1 MIKQL
6 TTLANPEHLET
17 RAVLKQLVTAHR
29 YLAELKG
36 IAATIPNPEIL
47 INALSLQEAK
57 DSSEI
62 ENIFTTQ
69 DELFQADIFS
79 DSSRNAA
86 AKEVRRYAAALRFGF
101 ERMRGDR
108 LITVNRIVD
117 FHQVL
122 MGSDAGIRKLP
133 GTVIKN
139 LTTGEVVFTPPQDP
153 SEIQALLTD
162 LERFMNDDTVCAA
175 DPLVVMAIAHH
186 QFESIHPFYD
196 GNGRVMNDDTVCAA
210 DPLVVMAIA
219 HHQFESIH
227 PFYDGNGRAG
237 RILNSLYLVAKG
249 LLDQPVLYLSGYV
262 IDTKADYYSL
272 LQSTRETNDW
282 EPWLLYLIRGVEETS
297 KLTIGLIEA
306 IRKLMNSY
314 EERIKKDLPKI
325 HSHELLNNLFRH
337 PYTKIEAV
345 QEDLGVSRLT
355 ASKYLSALTEKGFVE
370 KHRSGKYNY
379 YVNRP
384 LIRIFE

>member
-1 MIKQL
+1 MTKQL
-6 TTLANPEHLET
+6 TTLPRPEHLET

-36 IAATIPNPEIL
+36 VAATIPNPEIL

-69 DELFQADIFS
+69 DELFKADVLS

-86 AKEVRRYAAALRFGF
+86 AKEVRRYAAALRSGF
-101 ERMRGDR
+101 ERMRGDH
-108 LITVNRIVD
+108 LITSNRIVE
-117 FHQVL
+117 FHQIL

-133 GTVIKN
+133 
-139 LTTGEVVFTPPQDP
+139 
-153 SEIQALLTD
+153 EIQALLTD

-175 DPLVVMAIAHH
+175 DPLIVMAIAHH
-186 QFESIHPFYD
+186 QFESIHPFD
-196 GNGRVMNDDTVCAA
+196 
-210 DPLVVMAIA
+210 
-219 HHQFESIH
+219 
-227 PFYDGNGRAG
+227 DGNGRAG

-249 LLDQPVLYLSGYV
+249 LLDQPVLYLSGYI

-272 LQSTRETNDW
+272 LQRTRETNNW

-297 KLTIGLIEA
+297 KQTIGLIEA
-306 IRKLMNSY
+306 IRNLMSSY
-314 EERIKKDLPKI
+314 EERIKKDLPKLY
-325 HSHELLNNLFRH
+325 SHELLGNLFRH

-345 QEDLGVSRLT
+345 QDDLGVSRLT

>member
-1 MIKQL
+1 MTKQL
-6 TTLANPEHLET
+6 TTLPRPEHLET

-36 IAATIPNPEIL
+36 VAATIPNPEIL

-69 DELFQADIFS
+69 DELFKADVLS

-86 AKEVRRYAAALRFGF
+86 AKEVRRYAAALRSGF
-101 ERMRGDR
+101 ERMRGDH
-108 LITVNRIVD
+108 LITSNRIVE
-117 FHQVL
+117 FHQIL

-133 GTVIKN
+133 
-139 LTTGEVVFTPPQDP
+139 
-153 SEIQALLTD
+153 EIQALLTD

-175 DPLVVMAIAHH
+175 DPLI
-186 QFESIHPFYD
+186 
-196 GNGRVMNDDTVCAA
+196 
-210 DPLVVMAIA
+210 VMAIA

-249 LLDQPVLYLSGYV
+249 LLDQPVLYLSGYI

-272 LQSTRETNDW
+272 LQRTRETNNW

-297 KLTIGLIEA
+297 KQTIGLIEA
-306 IRKLMNSY
+306 IRNLMSSY
-314 EERIKKDLPKI
+314 EERIKKDLPKLC
-325 HSHELLNNLFRH
+325 SHELLGNLFRH

-345 QEDLGVSRLT
+345 QDDLGVSRLT

>member
-1 MIKQL
+1 MINQL
-6 TTLANPEHLET
+6 TTLPNTDQLET

-36 IAATIPNPEIL
+36 VAATIPNPEIL
-47 INALSLQEAK
+47 ISALSLQEAK

-86 AKEVRRYAAALRFGF
+86 AKEVRRYAAALRSGF
-101 ERMRGDR
+101 ERMRGDQ
-108 LITVNRIVD
+108 LITVNRIVE
-117 FHQVL
+117 FHETL
-122 MGSDAGIRKLP
+122 MGNDAGIRKLP
-133 GTVIKN
+133 
-139 LTTGEVVFTPPQDP
+139 
-153 SEIQALLTD
+153 EIQSLLTD

-175 DPLVVMAIAHH
+175 DPLI
-186 QFESIHPFYD
+186 
-196 GNGRVMNDDTVCAA
+196 N
-210 DPLVVMAIA
+210 MAIA

-249 LLDQPVLYLSGYV
+249 LLDQPVLYLSGYI

-306 IRKLMNSY
+306 IRNLMNSY

-345 QEDLGVSRLT
+345 QGDLGVSRLT

-384 LIRIFE
+384 LIRIFK

>member
-1 MIKQL
+1 
-6 TTLANPEHLET
+6 
-17 RAVLKQLVTAHR
+17 
-29 YLAELKG
+29 
-36 IAATIPNPEIL
+36 
-47 INALSLQEAK
+47 
-57 DSSEI
+57 
-62 ENIFTTQ
+62 
-69 DELFQADIFS
+69 
-79 DSSRNAA
+79 
-86 AKEVRRYAAALRFGF
+86 
-101 ERMRGDR
+101 
-108 LITVNRIVD
+108 
-117 FHQVL
+117 
-122 MGSDAGIRKLP
+122 
-133 GTVIKN
+133 
-139 LTTGEVVFTPPQDP
+139 
-153 SEIQALLTD
+153 
-162 LERFMNDDTVCAA
+162 VCAA
-175 DPLVVMAIAHH
+175 DPLI
-186 QFESIHPFYD
+186 
-196 GNGRVMNDDTVCAA
+196 N
-210 DPLVVMAIA
+210 MAIA

-249 LLDQPVLYLSGYV
+249 LLDQPVLYLSGYI

-306 IRKLMNSY
+306 IRNLMNSY

-384 LIRIFE
+384 LIRIFK

>member
-1 MIKQL
+1 MTKQL
-6 TTLANPEHLET
+6 TTLPRPEHLET

-36 IAATIPNPEIL
+36 VAATIPNPEIL

-69 DELFQADIFS
+69 DELFKADVLS

-86 AKEVRRYAAALRFGF
+86 AKEVRRYAAALRSGF
-101 ERMRGDR
+101 ERMRGDH
-108 LITVNRIVD
+108 LITSNRIVE
-117 FHQVL
+117 FHQIL

-133 GTVIKN
+133 
-139 LTTGEVVFTPPQDP
+139 
-153 SEIQALLTD
+153 EIQALLTD
-162 LERFMNDDTVCAA
+162 LEWFMNDDTVCAA
-175 DPLVVMAIAHH
+175 DPLI
-186 QFESIHPFYD
+186 
-196 GNGRVMNDDTVCAA
+196 
-210 DPLVVMAIA
+210 VMAIA

-249 LLDQPVLYLSGYV
+249 LLDQPVLYLSGYI

-272 LQSTRETNDW
+272 LQRTRETNNW

-297 KLTIGLIEA
+297 KQTIGLIEA
-306 IRKLMNSY
+306 IRNLMSSY
-314 EERIKKDLPKI
+314 EERIKKDLPKLY
-325 HSHELLNNLFRH
+325 SHELLGNLFRH

-345 QEDLGVSRLT
+345 QDDLGVSRLT